1 MLSYED
7 CVGLCGLTEDEIAAI
22 ARHEHI
28 PAIVAAELG
37 NYLCHDAGGVPMV
50 KAMIL
55 DDIGEAEAAG
65 RLEEVVKLRAVL
77 RHFVMTHPAA
87 VAKKVD

>member
-7 CVGLCGLTEDEIAAI
+7 CVGLCALTEDEIAAI

-37 NYLCHDAGGVPMV
+37 NYLCHNAHGVPMI
-50 KAMIL
+50 KAMIV
-55 DDIGEAEAAG
+55 DDIKAADQAG
-65 RLEEVVKLRAVL
+65 RFEEIGRASCRERV
-77 RHFVMTHPAA
+77 
-87 VAKKVD
+87 

>member
-7 CVGLCGLTEDEIAAI
+7 CVGLCDLSEEEIEAI

-37 NYLCHDAGGVPMV
+37 YYLCHNAEGVPMI
-50 KAMIL
+50 KAMIV
-55 DDIGEAEAAG
+55 DDIAAAEKAG

-77 RHFVMTHPAA
+77 RHFVMTHALAPS
-87 VAKKVD
+87 KQVD